1 MFFNNPNYFIK
12 EALNNIKGNSL
23 VAAVTTFT
31 IALSLLISGFFLII
45 FLNLYDL
52 LLSWREKVQIIVYM
66 EDRLSSEE
74 ISAIIETVRTEKEIE
89 GVTYITKE
97 KALSDFEKEVEWLS
111 GVLEGLGKNPLPASL
126 EVKVKKEYQGS
137 KMVASLAGRLKEI
150 GGIEEVQY
158 GEEWIENFSIFV
170 GIMKLSGIIL
180 GGLLGTAIVFI
191 VSNTVNLTL
200 YARKEEMEIL
210 RLIGA
215 TEGFVKAP
223 FVIEGSILGLI
234 GASLSL
240 LVTWV
245 LYEFVI
251 LRTPVL
257 TGLLEKG
264 LNLSFLPPQVALGM
278 ILLGTFLGSLGGLF
292 SLARVYR

>member
-1 MFFNNPNYFIK
+1 M
-12 EALNNIKGNSL
+12 
-23 VAAVTTFT
+23 AAVTTVT
-31 IALSLLISGFFLII
+31 ITLSLLISGFFLIV

-52 LLSWREKVQIIVYM
+52 LLSWREKVQIVVYL

-74 ISAIIETVRTEKEIE
+74 ISAIIERARAEKEIE

-97 KALSDFEKEVEWLS
+97 KALSDFEKEVEWLP

-150 GGIEEVQY
+150 DGVEEVQY
-158 GEEWIENFSIFV
+158 GEEWIENFSV
-170 GIMKLSGIIL
+170 LVSVMKLGGIIL

-191 VSNTVNLTL
+191 VSNTVNITL

-210 RLIGA
+210 KLIGA
-215 TEGFVKAP
+215 TEGFIKAP

-240 LVTWV
+240 LFMWV
-245 LYEFVI
+245 FYEFMI

-264 LNLSFLPPQVALGM
+264 LNLSFLPPQVAFGM
-278 ILLGTFLGSLGGLF
+278 ILLGAFLGSLGGLF
-292 SLARVYR
+292 SLARAYR